1 MLHPA
6 SRYIVVSI
14 AVLLMSFF
22 SHVAAENGLPLYY
35 WQQKEFVN
43 FGDYISLKLV
53 ERIVDAP
60 VQVYKMNKK
69 NPQKKLLAIGS
80 LLSFA
85 FSDDVIW
92 GTGIN
97 GKLLKK
103 ESYRFKTL
111 DVRAV
116 RGPLTRK
123 YLKDNFDIESPEIYG
138 DPALLIPYFFPEFQR
153 NPNVVKNFIVIP
165 HYTELKLFPKKKCD
179 FVVYPTDPWE
189 EIIQKII
196 DSDFVISSSLHGIII
211 AEAYGIPARMLR
223 MTETEPLFKYQ
234 DYYEGTN
241 RPDFKIAFSV
251 EEALEMGGEPPFE
264 CDLNKLYDA
273 FPREFWPY
281 SNFKPLLPG

>member
-1 MLHPA
+1 MY
-6 SRYIVVSI
+6 SRINFC
-14 AVLLMSFF
+14 LLAFF
-22 SHVAAENGLPLYY
+22 SLCPIFLRGDLPLYY

-60 VQVYKMNKK
+60 IEVFKRHPK
-69 NPQKKLLAIGS
+69 NIQKKLLAIGS

-85 FSDDVIW
+85 VTDDVIW

-97 GKLLKK
+97 GKLMGMQYYPFT
-103 ESYRFKTL
+103 SL

-123 YLKDNFDIESPEIYG
+123 FLKENFDIESPEIYG
-138 DPALLIPYFFPEFQR
+138 DPALLFPYFFPEFQKSSAPT
-153 NPNVVKNFIVIP
+153 NKYIVIP
-165 HYTELKLFPKKKCD
+165 HYSELKMFPKDLYD

-189 EIIQKII
+189 EVIAKIV
-196 DSDFVISSSLHGIII
+196 DSEFVISSSLHGIII

-223 MTETEPLFKYQ
+223 ISKTEPIFKYQ

-241 RPDFKIAFSV
+241 RPDFQMAFSI
-251 EEALEMGGEPPFE
+251 EEALKMGGERPFE
-264 CDLNKLYDA
+264 CDLNALYEA
-273 FPREFWPY
+273 FPREFWPHTD
-281 SNFKPLLPG
+281 FKPLQRP